1 MICEKETGSGD
12 ELGVE
17 AVDPFD
23 DRDRG
28 VSSEGR
34 TMRSSAVVVLL
45 LAGPN
50 CGSNLM
56 SGVRMYVVL
65 FQRESIGTFSLTT

>member
-1 MICEKETGSGD
+1 VICEKETGSGD

-23 DRDRG
+23 GDHG

-34 TMRSSAVVVLL
+34 TMRSSAVVAL
-45 LAGPN
+45 LAGPK

-56 SGVRMYVVL
+56 SGVSMYMVL
-65 FQRESIGTFSLTT
+65 FQRKSIGTFSLTT